1 MKRKLLALSLGL
13 IISLSSASALAM
25 SAQEAKNL
33 ADTYVPNDARYSI
46 LMNDK
51 KDLIFYY
58 HSDTDNYKV
67 KFDKQNEF
75 IRALYIEKIIPP
87 QSTSVK
93 LSDIDAMNI
102 LEATYP
108 DAKLTRITRFNE
120 PEQTFYNLEF
130 TFDGGIGDMNILAA
144 DGTIMDTTLLYDE

>member
-13 IISLSSASALAM
+13 MISLSSASALAM

-33 ADTYVPNDARYSI
+33 ADTYVPADARYSI

-67 KFDKQNEF
+67 KFDKKNEF
-75 IRALYIEKIIPP
+75 IRALYIEKIISPK
-87 QSTSVK
+87 STSVK

-102 LEATYP
+102 LEVTYP

-130 TFDGGIGDMNILAA
+130 TFDGGTGDMNILAA
-144 DGTIMDTTLLYDE
+144 DGTIMDTTLLYDK

>member
-33 ADTYVPNDARYSI
+33 ADTYVPADARYSI

-58 HSDTDNYKV
+58 HSDTDKYKV
-67 KFDKQNEF
+67 KFDKKNEF

-87 QSTSVK
+87 QSTSVN

-108 DAKLTRITRFNE
+108 DAKLTHIARYNE

-130 TFDGGIGDMNILAA
+130 TFDGGTGDMNILAA
-144 DGTIMDTTLLYDE
+144 DGTIMDTTLFYNK